1 LELLSVLVLDIIEIL
16 PPLGKYKYDTGI
28 ILSVKCYIDNSVR
41 MWSCIRNVNTCDTA
55 PTTTT
60 PQAPDEAPHAP
71 GTYNANAAT
80 GRRRTIDAVKCGSAT
95 NTMFP
100 SKPGFQNNRSRNGT
114 PWELIPCAYCE
125 DAGRKDQGWALLDGG
140 SSPPL
145 FDEDGHVIMDAA
157 ALTNRRGKGAYK
169 ESNSQVIHMSAR

>member
-1 LELLSVLVLDIIEIL
+1 MHLEPTMPML
-16 PPLGKYKYDTGI
+16 PPVADGQ
-28 ILSVKCYIDNSVR
+28 S
-41 MWSCIRNVNTCDTA
+41 
-55 PTTTT
+55 T
-60 PQAPDEAPHAP
+60 P
-71 GTYNANAAT
+71 
-80 GRRRTIDAVKCGSAT
+80 VKCGSAT

-145 FDEDGHVIMDAA
+145 FDEDGHAIMDAA
-157 ALTNRRGKGAYK
+157 ALTNRRGKGAY
-169 ESNSQVIHMSAR
+169 EEPNSQVIHMSAR